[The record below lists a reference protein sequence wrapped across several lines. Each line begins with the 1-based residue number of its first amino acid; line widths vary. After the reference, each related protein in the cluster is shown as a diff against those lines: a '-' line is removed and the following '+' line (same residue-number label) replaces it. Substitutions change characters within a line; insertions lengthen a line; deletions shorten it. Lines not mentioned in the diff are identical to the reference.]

1 MANTPDV
8 VPQGNAPQPAAPT
21 SGGGDNNSDG
31 NDELAYYV
39 REGYNSP
46 AEHHGRKLFPHPTL
60 PQPPDLHIPEDRKL
74 PNGSHTGSDTLTEIQ
89 TIAYERDIHSLEDQS
104 SNVAIDKGNY
114 EASDKGKELPPSP
127 PLGGVALSRL
137 ISASSRKQNDTPTN
151 RDNPPYMYRHT
162 SNSKCKEYPFCSC
175 CVYIRPR
182 ADRPEGTVRADDRSE
197 DKDLY
202 LYINT
207 ESNSPEDRSNRV
219 AIDRNKYGAIVRN
232 ELRHIRNLWQSE
244 DDSRRKAHRKALET
258 VPWAQMAEHSMGNLR
273 TLIHDEVVKKI
284 VEVAHETAGMQSN
297 DEAKELAANME
308 TKDVDIHVFRVTP
321 WVFQIGLAADQAPTY
336 RDLLNRISS
345 LINRELNLC
354 NHEEYRIQW
363 QANAKRARPGSE
375 GAADHIA
382 KSMATTKDEGEGTKE
397 SEEDTGKKRKN

>member
-1 MANTPDV
+1 MANAPDV
-8 VPQGNAPQPAAPT
+8 VSQGNAPQPAAPT
-21 SGGGDNNSDG
+21 SSGGDNNSDG

-46 AEHHGRKLFPHPTL
+46 AEHHGRKFFPHPTL
-60 PQPPDLHIPEDRKL
+60 PPPPDLHSPED
-74 PNGSHTGSDTLTEIQ
+74 Q
-89 TIAYERDIHSLEDQS
+89 TIAHERDTHSLEDQS
-104 SNVAIDKGNY
+104 SNAAIDKSNY

-137 ISASSRKQNDTPTN
+137 ISASRQASN
-151 RDNPPYMYRHT
+151 RLTAPSGDNPPYMYRHT

-175 CVYIRPR
+175 CVYIRPP
-182 ADRPEGTVRADDRSE
+182 AARPEGTFRAADRSE

-202 LYINT
+202 QYINI

-232 ELRHIRNLWQSE
+232 ELRHMRNLWQAE

-308 TKDVDIHVFRVTP
+308 TKDVDIHVFRVRP

-336 RDLLNRISS
+336 RDLLNRITS

-354 NHEEYRIQW
+354 NHEEYRSQW

-382 KSMATTKDEGEGTKE
+382 KSMATKKDEGEGTNARIYAFEPHYPPGK